1 MRWWINSTA
10 RSRIHDS
17 RVCTKRARSLG
28 NIRKFLMDTYLRQFC
43 RPFQLRLTG
52 FARAI
57 TGLTSGEDF
66 EYFSAYRPLK

>member
-1 MRWWINSTA
+1 MRWWINNNG
-10 RSRIHDS
+10 RSRVLDS
-17 RVCTKRARSLG
+17 RICTKRPRSLG
-28 NIRKFLMDTYLRQFC
+28 DIRKLFMNKYLRQFC